1 MVLFALCYSIYL
13 SSLGWGKESLVSN
26 AVPLIFAVI
35 AALVLINQIKSKVII
50 SDTSIV
56 SINLF
61 LKKELELKNIRGF
74 RINYRQIVIEP
85 IEQGY
90 PRLEV
95 YNYTDG
101 NQFLWQWC
109 EKNLTDLNK
118 K

>member
-13 SSLGWGKESLVSN
+13 SSLEWGKDSLVSN
-26 AVPLIFAVI
+26 AVPLIFGVI
-35 AALVLINQIKSKVII
+35 AALVFINQIKSKVII
-50 SDTSIV
+50 SDTSIFSV
-56 SINLF
+56 NLF

-74 RINYRQIVIEP
+74 RIYGKQIFIEP
-85 IEQGY
+85 IEQGC

-109 EKNLTDLNK
+109 EKNLTDLDK